1 MSANAKQ
8 HWQPRLVC
16 SRPVACG
23 LVLVSSFKK
32 KRELKLQGKGSVPPT
47 SATATP
53 ASKVPDSSAQGQFE
67 SHRALLIRKLGARST
82 ADLVRSALLHH
93 AVQGV

>member
-32 KRELKLQGKGSVPPT
+32 KEGTQASGKRKCTINISDGY
-47 SATATP
+47 
-53 ASKVPDSSAQGQFE
+53 SS
-67 SHRALLIRKLGARST
+67 
-82 ADLVRSALLHH
+82 
-93 AVQGV
+93 

>member
-32 KRELKLQGKGSVPPT
+32 RGNSSFREKEVYHQHQRRLLQQVRCPT
-47 SATATP
+47 VRP
-53 ASKVPDSSAQGQFE
+53 KDSSKAIAPYSSE
-67 SHRALLIRKLGARST
+67 SSARE
-82 ADLVRSALLHH
+82 ARRI
-93 AVQGV
+93 